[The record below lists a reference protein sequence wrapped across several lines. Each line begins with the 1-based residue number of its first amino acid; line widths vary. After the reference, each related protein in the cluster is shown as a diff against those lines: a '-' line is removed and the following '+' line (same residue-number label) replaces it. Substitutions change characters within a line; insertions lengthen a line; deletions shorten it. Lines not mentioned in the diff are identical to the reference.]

1 MTAKKRGRPK
11 KADTAKRLSAREV
24 LVQLEKHEARCAVEL
39 REINRRLDEGSK
51 RFIRLEQ
58 YIWGLYAAIFVS
70 AIAGK
75 LL

>member
-1 MTAKKRGRPK
+1 MAKRGRPK
-11 KADTAKRLSAREV
+11 KADTVKRLSAREV

-51 RFIRLEQ
+51 RFVRLEQ